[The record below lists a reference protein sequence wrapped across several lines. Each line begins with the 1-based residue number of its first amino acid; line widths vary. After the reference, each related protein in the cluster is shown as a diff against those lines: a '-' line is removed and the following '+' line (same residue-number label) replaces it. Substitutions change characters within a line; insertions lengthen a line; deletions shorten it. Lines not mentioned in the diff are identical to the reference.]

1 MLNDLLEKAD
11 GHQMSFTWKT
21 MKKKKS
27 TGTTTLHMEKVRKTI
42 TLVKKM
48 IQKYNFLCNFV
59 VWETDHSKHKDFTVV
74 ATILSSPN
82 VTTGSLRLQEKPCST
97 YQTTQCLVLS
107 PENAISIRSEERLLL
122 A

>member
-1 MLNDLLEKAD
+1 MLNDLLED
-11 GHQMSFTWKT
+11 GHQMSFTWKR
-21 MKKKKS
+21 MKKQRS
-27 TGTTTLHMEKVRKTI
+27 TGTTKLHMEKVRKTI

-82 VTTGSLRLQEKPCST
+82 VTTTGSSRLQEKPCST
-97 YQTTQCLVLS
+97 YQTTKCLVLS
-107 PENAISIRSEERLLL
+107 ENAISIRS
-122 A
+122 